1 MGGGETVVVDYDAR
15 TFRYIRVPIAYADA
29 RGKVDRTFPIAQ
41 ASIEKLRALAV
52 AAQHEEPHGEQ
63 PNISDSAELFY
74 AIDGDQHVEI
84 AGTMFDASAAGEPAW
99 RPLAA
104 RLLEASLE
112 LAKTLG
118 AVPNE

>member
-41 ASIEKLRALAV
+41 ASVDKLRALAG
-52 AAQHEEPHGEQ
+52 AAQREEAHGEQ

-74 AIDGDQHVEI
+74 AIDGDQHVAI
-84 AGTMFDASAAGEPAW
+84 SGTMFDASAAGEPAW
-99 RPLAA
+99 RPSAG
-104 RLLEASLE
+104 RLLQATFE

-118 AVPNE
+118 E